1 MTAGAAS
8 THDVEQLFIGGEPVR
23 TASLETISIC
33 SPESGDRLAVIPA
46 GCVEDVN
53 LAVAAARE
61 AAVVWGRTPL
71 EDRLATVTAMTDALE
86 AHVEELAQVQSAEMG
101 QPLALARESLSGLS
115 DWARGLLEDAPL
127 AGETELG
134 GGHLVHEPR
143 GVGALIVPWNFPL
156 PVALQGL
163 VPLLASGNT
172 VVWKPSERSPLS
184 AVAAM
189 RHIGGVIPPGTVNLV
204 LGDGRAG
211 EPLAAHRDVDVILF
225 TGSVP
230 TGRRVAALAADRLA
244 NVVLELGG
252 KDPVI
257 VDEDVDPA
265 WAAGVVAEGAMLNAG
280 QLCTSMERIYVHI
293 GISEEFTAA
302 LCDAVRAMSIGPL
315 VDRRQRA
322 VVERQV
328 QRAVEDGAHV
338 LVGGECPDGPGSY
351 YPPTVVADV
360 PQDTALMREETFGPV
375 AAVRTVESFDDA
387 MKLANDTEYGLAA
400 TVLTKDPAHAARAG
414 SELRAGIVWI
424 NEWQGAVKGA
434 QAEPQRLSGRGI
446 GFGPGLWDE
455 LRTTRYVHRGSA
467 SPEDDAQQQED
478 ATKRT
483 TGTEP
488 PVE

>member
-1 MTAGAAS
+1 MTAVAAS
-8 THDVEQLFIGGEPVR
+8 QHDVEQLFIGGQSAA
-23 TASLETISIC
+23 TASSETISIC
-33 SPESGDRLAVIPA
+33 SPWSGDRLALIPA
-46 GCVEDVN
+46 GCAEDVN
-53 LAVAAARE
+53 RAVAAARE
-61 AAVVWGRTPL
+61 AAVPWGRTPL
-71 EDRLATVTAMTDALE
+71 ADRVATVIAMTDALE
-86 AHVEELAQVQSAEMG
+86 PHVEELARAQSAEMG
-101 QPLALARESLSGLS
+101 QPLELARESLSGLS
-115 DWARGLLEDAPL
+115 EWARGLLEGAPL
-127 AGETELG
+127 AGVTELG

-189 RHIGGVIPPGTVNLV
+189 RHIAPVVPAGTVNLV

-211 EPLAAHRDVDVILF
+211 EPLAAHRDVDVIVF

-244 NVVLELGG
+244 KVVLELGG

-265 WAAGVVAEGAMLNAG
+265 WAAGVVAEGAMFNAG
-280 QLCTSMERIYVHI
+280 QLCTSMERIYVHA
-293 GISEEFTAA
+293 GIAEEFTAA
-302 LCDAVRAMSIGPL
+302 LCDAVRSVSIGPL

-322 VVERQV
+322 VVERHV
-328 QRAVEDGAHV
+328 KCAIDDGARV
-338 LVGGECPDGPGSY
+338 LVGGECPDGPGSH

-360 PQDTALMREETFGPV
+360 PQHTLLMREETFGPV
-375 AAVRTVESFDDA
+375 AAVRTVESFDEA
-387 MKLANDTEYGLAA
+387 MQLANDTEFGLAA
-400 TVLTKDPAHAARAG
+400 TVLTSDPAHAQRAG

-424 NEWQGAVKGA
+424 NEWQGAVEGA

-446 GFGPGLWDE
+446 GFGPGLWNE

-467 SPEDDAQQQED
+467 TPDDDAPRGEG
-478 ATKRT
+478 APA
-483 TGTEP
+483 EP
-488 PVE
+488 S